1 MLGKDVPMPA
11 ADAPAEDPSADPP
24 TDPAAGRPA
33 RRTAEPPGFGPALTG
48 RNAAATKEA
57 GTR

>member
-1 MLGKDVPMPA
+1 MPA